1 MIGESGVGKSE
12 CSTRLS
18 CVFSGCCFFGVS
30 RVTRIFR
37 KIKTGAL
44 LARFVDGNFE
54 PNFISTI
61 GVDFKIHYMKLDGK
75 DIKLQVWD
83 TAGQERFR
91 TITTSYYRGA
101 NGIMI
106 VFDVTDAASFEKV
119 RYWLNE
125 LKEHVGSDMPALLV
139 GNKIDLT
146 RERTVDVATAKRF
159 SSEVNIRLRETSAKT
174 NEGVTEAFADLVS
187 TMLQRK
193 IKEDSLKP
201 GRPGDKQSGVSLAGQ
216 PAPAASGGGCP
227 C

>member
-1 MIGESGVGKSE
+1 MSATSYPPGTVISRPDQQFKILMIGESGVGKS
-12 CSTRLS
+12 
-18 CVFSGCCFFGVS
+18 
-30 RVTRIFR
+30 
-37 KIKTGAL
+37 AL

-61 GVDFKIHYMKLDGK
+61 GVDFKIHYMRVGQQ

-106 VFDVTDAASFEKV
+106 VFDVTDTASFEKV
-119 RYWLNE
+119 RFWLKE
-125 LKEHVGSDMPALLV
+125 LEEHVGNKMPAVLV

-146 RERTVDVATAKRF
+146 RERTVDAITAQRF
-159 SSEVNIRLRETSAKT
+159 SQEVGIPLKETSAKT
-174 NEGVTEAFADLVS
+174 AEGVTEAYALLVTKMLEESKHKADADPNRGNTV
-187 TMLQRK
+187 RV
-193 IKEDSLKP
+193 DKP
-201 GRPGDKQSGVSLAGQ
+201 AQEASSG
-216 PAPAASGGGCP
+216 CT